1 MKAFAFIPASFFTNG
16 LCAFDE
22 ILTDKLI
29 LGGIIL
35 VTVIFPAA
43 GEGKRMNAG
52 RNKVLLELLGKPI
65 LTRTL
70 LRFSECATVDDFIIV
85 VGADDVA
92 GVSDA
97 LKREKGLKPFRVV
110 AGGSERQYSV
120 ANGLKAI
127 HEDTELVLIH
137 DAARPLVPVKTI
149 EAVVAEAWRS
159 GAGIAAVRA
168 KNTIKIVRADGIVE
182 STPNRAGLWEIQ
194 TPQGFRRDVIEAAYR
209 RAEEDGFLG
218 TDDAALVE
226 RLGLP
231 VRVVEGSYRN
241 LKITTPEDL
250 WIVETFMERDLLGR
264 VKARVENAGEEI
276 SEALSG
282 LDAFAD
288 RLAAIVDEKLQAYR
302 NKEEQK

>member
-1 MKAFAFIPASFFTNG
+1 M
-16 LCAFDE
+16 L
-22 ILTDKLI
+22 
-29 LGGIIL
+29 
-35 VTVIFPAA
+35 FP
-43 GEGKRMNAG
+43 E
-52 RNKVLLELLGKPI
+52 
-65 LTRTL
+65 
-70 LRFSECATVDDFIIV
+70 
-85 VGADDVA
+85 
-92 GVSDA
+92 A
-97 LKREKGLKPFRVV
+97 LKKEKGLKPFRVV

-127 HEDTELVLIH
+127 HEDTELVLVH

-182 STPNRAGLWEIQ
+182 STPDRAQLWEVQ
-194 TPQGFRRDVIEAAYR
+194 TPQGFRRDVIKAAYR

-226 RLGLP
+226 RIGLH
-231 VRVVEGSYRN
+231 VRIVEGSYHN

-250 WIVETFMERDLLGR
+250 WVVETFMEKDALGKF
-264 VKARVENAGEEI
+264 KARMESAGEEI
-276 SEALSG
+276 GEALSG

-288 RLAAIVDEKLQAYR
+288 KLAAMVGEKLQMYR
-302 NKEEQK
+302 DKGAKK